1 MGDRSVA
8 ATVYGLVDRGVGL
21 RPEVAATM
29 AGVVR
34 ITFAE
39 GYAPVRIDFAPDT
52 VHVSDDTGGHAD
64 LEVRAALTDFVLCVS
79 APLAAGVPKPTS
91 RAGRAALAR
100 MADGRVDFTG
110 SLGLGRKL
118 LALMSVA
125 PERMR
130 PPTRQGGPPSG
141 PIPS

>member
-8 ATVYGLVDRGVGL
+8 ATVYGLVDRGVRL
-21 RPEVAATM
+21 RPRLAAEM

-39 GYAPVRIDFAPDT
+39 GFTPVRLHFGAETIT
-52 VHVSDDTGGHAD
+52 VADDEGGRAD
-64 LEVRAALTDFVLCVS
+64 LEVQAALTDFVLCVS

-91 RAGRAALAR
+91 RSGRAALAR
-100 MADGRVDFTG
+100 IADGRVDFTG
-110 SLGLGRKL
+110 SLGLGRRL

-125 PERMR
+125 PERVS
-130 PPTRQGGPPSG
+130 SG
-141 PIPS
+141 